1 MAGEERAGAVP
12 DWLSEWDALIAQG
25 NNAAL
30 EECFLKRLEADVSE
44 PQELLE
50 ALAQLR
56 RRGKKTLAGTLL
68 ELAAVEAGARAA
80 WTAQKALLREMLR
93 LGVGDE
99 TTARAELEHA
109 VRKVWAGRPSLEL
122 LLAHFSLRTA
132 RKPAEVVDE
141 LELWLAHDIGGVFA
155 MAGRGAGRVVGVS
168 PQLGVLR
175 LDFEREKNVPV
186 PIHAA
191 AKYLTPLPPGHF
203 LRRRL
208 EERDALQAQ
217 AAEDPQGLVEHVLE
231 SFAQPMGVSELK
243 AALDGVVAADAWTSW
258 WNRAKKHPRLLA
270 SGSGA
275 RVAYRLAA
283 GAGVEDE
290 VTREFNAAALEQQLE
305 LARRHGGRNATL
317 SAHMAEALLERA
329 CAKEGQAGLK
339 WEATIVAER
348 LGAPGGAVAQARERV
363 LEAHGTLKVLASL
376 GDATARERVLD
387 ALQQTGSDNWRGIF
401 AEWLE
406 RESHPRLLSRLVGAL
421 AEAGERQ
428 RLETFFDQV
437 LLAPQRFPAA
447 YAWVCEVREG
457 EAAFPLL
464 DERRGGSFLLRLVEL
479 AEREELSAVR
489 SRLREALSPR
499 GLAAAILGNRL
510 TMDQA
515 RRLAQ
520 VCERPGVLAA
530 ERAWLRRAVLARFPE
545 LVEPVARDEAVPA
558 LAATVARLQAELR
571 RLLDKEIPETL
582 KAIQV
587 AREEGDLRENFEYH
601 AQRARQELLSARA
614 AKLQADLARVLIIDP
629 AKVDTSAVRAG
640 TTVHLRRL
648 SASETRRITVL
659 GPYEG
664 NPEAGVLSV
673 GTEVVQGLLGRA
685 VGEEVTL
692 DGDSWV
698 IESIVAAQVTA

>member
-1 MAGEERAGAVP
+1 MVP
-12 DWLSEWDALIAQG
+12 DWLREWDDLIAQG
-25 NNAAL
+25 NNAVL
-30 EECFLKRLEADVSE
+30 EERFLERLEADVSE

-50 ALAQLR
+50 ALARLR

-80 WTAQKALLREMLR
+80 WGAQKALLREMLR

-99 TTARAELEHA
+99 ATARAELERA
-109 VRKVWAGRPSLEL
+109 VRQVWAGRPSLEL
-122 LLAHFSLRTA
+122 LLAHFALPTA
-132 RKPAEVVDE
+132 RKPAEALDE
-141 LELWLAHDIGGVFA
+141 LELWLTHDIGGIFA
-155 MAGRGAGRVVGVS
+155 MSGRGAGRVVGLS

-208 EERDALQAQ
+208 EERDALQRQ
-217 AAEDPQGLVEHVLE
+217 AEEDPQALLEHVLE

-243 AALDGVVAADAWTSW
+243 AALDGVVATDAWTSW
-258 WNRAKKHPRLLA
+258 WNKAKKHPRLLA

-275 RVAYRLAA
+275 RVTYRLAA
-283 GAGVEDE
+283 GAGIEDE
-290 VTREFNAAALEQQLE
+290 VEREFDGAALEQQLE
-305 LARRHGGRNATL
+305 LARRHGGRTAAL
-317 SAHMAEALLERA
+317 SARMAEALLERA
-329 CAKEGQAGLK
+329 CAAEGQAGLQ

-348 LGAPGGAVAQARERV
+348 LGAPAEAVAQARERV
-363 LEAHGTLKVLASL
+363 LKAHGALEILALLS
-376 GDATARERVLD
+376 DATARERVLD
-387 ALQQTGSDNWRGIF
+387 ALQQAAGDGWQAVF
-401 AEWLE
+401 AAWLE

-421 AEAGERQ
+421 AEVGEWQ
-428 RLETFFDQV
+428 CLEAFFDQV

-499 GLAAAILGNRL
+499 GLAAVILGNRL

-520 VCERPGVLAA
+520 MCERPGALAA

-558 LAATVARLQAELR
+558 LATTVARLQEELR

-582 KAIQV
+582 KAIQI

-614 AKLQADLARVLIIDP
+614 AKLQADLARVVIIDP

-640 TTVHLRRL
+640 TTVLLRRL
-648 SASETRRITVL
+648 SGGETRRITVL

-664 NPEAGVLSV
+664 DPGAGVLSV
-673 GTEVVQGLLGRA
+673 GTDVVQGLLGRA
-685 VGEEVTL
+685 VGDEVTL
-692 DGDSWV
+692 NGDGWV
-698 IESIVAAQVTA
+698 IDSIVAAQVTA